1 MQKAVFLDVDSIDT
15 GDLDL
20 SSINSSLDNWQFCPS
35 TQASDVKQAIA
46 GATIVVTNK
55 VVLDADVIQNS
66 PSLKLICVSATGTNN
81 VDLNA
86 AKMHDVLVCNVRDYA
101 TPSVTQH
108 VFTLIL
114 ALMTNLKRYEQA
126 VVKGDWSNSQQF
138 CLLDYP
144 ISELSGKTLGIV
156 GYGVLGKSVAK
167 IAQAFGMRVCLHTR
181 TKSKTEFPYLTLSQL
196 LKSSDVVSLHCPLTE
211 QTRNM
216 IGAEE
221 FALMK
226 PHSILINAARGGIVN
241 EQALA
246 DALVNAMIGGAGVD
260 VLSVEPPGIDNPLM
274 NPQIPNLIVTP
285 HIAWASRESRQRCL
299 EEVAKNIRA
308 YQAGK
313 PRNLV

>member
-1 MQKAVFLDVDSIDT
+1 MQKAVFLDLDSVDT
-15 GDLDL
+15 GDLDIRC
-20 SSINSSLDNWQFCPS
+20 INSTLDNWQFYPS
-35 TQASDVKQAIA
+35 IQSSDVKQAIA
-46 GATIVVTNK
+46 GAAIVVSNK
-55 VVLDADVIQNS
+55 VVLDADTIKNS

-81 VDLNA
+81 VDLSA

-126 VVKGDWSNSQQF
+126 VEKGDWTNSQQF

-167 IAQAFGMRVCLHTR
+167 IAQAFGMQVCLQTR
-181 TKSKTEFPYLTLSQL
+181 TKGDSDFPYVSLTQL
-196 LKSSDVVSLHCPLTE
+196 LQSSDIVSLHCPLTE

-216 IGAEE
+216 IGADE

-226 PHSILINAARGGIVN
+226 PHSILINAARGGIVH

-246 DALVNAMIGGAGVD
+246 DALLEGKIGGAGID
-260 VLSVEPPGIDNPLM
+260 VLSVEPPGADNPLL
-274 NPQIPNLIVTP
+274 NPSIPNLIVTP

>member
-1 MQKAVFLDVDSIDT
+1 MQKAMFLDLDSVDI
-15 GDLDL
+15 GDLDIRC
-20 SSINSSLDNWQFCPS
+20 INSTLDNWQFYPS
-35 TQASDVKQAIA
+35 IQSSDVKQAIT
-46 GATIVVTNK
+46 GAAIVVSNK
-55 VVLDADVIQNS
+55 VVLDADTIKNS

-81 VDLNA
+81 VDLSA

-126 VVKGDWSNSQQF
+126 VEKGDWTNSQQF

-167 IAQAFGMRVCLHTR
+167 IAQAFGMQVCLQTR
-181 TKSKTEFPYLTLSQL
+181 TKGDSDFPYVSLTQL
-196 LKSSDVVSLHCPLTE
+196 LQSSDIVSLYCPLTE

-216 IGAEE
+216 IGVDE

-226 PHSILINAARGGIVN
+226 SHSILINAARGGIVH

-246 DALVNAMIGGAGVD
+246 DALLEGKIGGAGID
-260 VLSVEPPGIDNPLM
+260 VLSVEPPGADNPLL
-274 NPQIPNLIVTP
+274 NPSIPNLIVTP

>member
-1 MQKAVFLDVDSIDT
+1 MQKAVFLDVDSVDT

-20 SSINSSLDNWQFCPS
+20 SSINSTLDNWQFCPN
-35 TQASDVKQAIA
+35 TQASDVKRAIA
-46 GATIVVTNK
+46 GATIVVSNK
-55 VVLDADVIQNS
+55 VVLDADVIKNS
-66 PSLKLICVSATGTNN
+66 PSLKLICVSATGSNN

-86 AKMHDVLVCNVRDYA
+86 AKMHDILVCNVRDYA

-114 ALMTNLKRYEQA
+114 ALMTNLKSYDQA
-126 VVKGDWSNSQQF
+126 VEKGDWTNSQQF

-167 IAQAFGMRVCLHTR
+167 IAQAFGMQVCLHTR
-181 TKSKTEFPYLTLSQL
+181 RKGDAAFPYVSLTQL
-196 LKSSDVVSLHCPLTE
+196 LQSSDIVSLHCPLTE
-211 QTRNM
+211 QTREM
-216 IGAEE
+216 IAYKE
-221 FALMK
+221 FALMQS
-226 PHSILINAARGGIVN
+226 HSILINAARGGIVH

-246 DALVNAMIGGAGVD
+246 DALLKGTIGGAGVD
-260 VLSVEPPGIDNPLM
+260 VLSVEPPEADNPLL
-274 NPQIPNLIVTP
+274 NPHIPNLIVTP
-285 HIAWASRESRQRCL
+285 HIAWASRESRQRCV